1 MKERLGTGGF
11 GHVYLYQHQ
20 VCLLHLIY
28 LFVLTVH
35 FPSTLN
41 YTVPN
46 SSGVLLFV
54 YFFLFYLI

>member
-20 VCLLHLIY
+20 VCHLDLLTFFCLNCS
-28 LFVLTVH
+28 

-41 YTVPN
+41 LTVSN
-46 SSGVLLFV
+46 SSGVFLSDFLYFMLF
-54 YFFLFYLI
+54 